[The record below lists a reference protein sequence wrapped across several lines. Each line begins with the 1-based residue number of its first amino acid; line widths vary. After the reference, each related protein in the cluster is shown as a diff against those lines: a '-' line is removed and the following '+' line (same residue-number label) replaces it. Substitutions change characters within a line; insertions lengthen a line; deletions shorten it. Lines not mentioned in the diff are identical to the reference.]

1 MNIGATLKKL
11 LEDSGQRQAAVAKK
25 IGYEPANMSRALTKG
40 YNLTM
45 AAAFKIADGIGL
57 DIFLLDSDGNRR
69 HDVNIEQFV
78 DAVSKTRMQWNDA
91 EALLA
96 SIGYFIEFDWR

>member
-1 MNIGATLKKL
+1 MNIGLTLKKL
-11 LEDSGQRQAAVAKK
+11 LEDSGQRQAAVAEK
-25 IGYEPANMSRALTKG
+25 IGYAPANMSRALTKG

-57 DIFLLDSDGNRR
+57 DVLLLDSDGNRR
-69 HDVNIEQFV
+69 QDVNIEQFL

-96 SIGYFIEFDWR
+96 SLGYFIEFDWR